1 MRLFFLVFMA
11 CLVAAAQGGGI
22 AGTLVSPPGPAI
34 PQVSVTQS
42 QPGDLC
48 TVEGTVFNAAT
59 GAPVRKASVMMTRTD
74 VTPSINSPVLQTY
87 TTSTDAAGKFA
98 MKDLEPGKYRV
109 QVSRNGFVTMAYGA
123 RGPGREGTT
132 LTLSRAQ
139 NAKDLNVRLTP
150 HGVVTGRILDED
162 GDPFPSASVQLM
174 RTTYLQGKKN
184 LLPAGS
190 ASTDDLGDFRIFGV
204 APGKYYLMSSARNT
218 LNISIEQSIDRS
230 AGQHTEEDYAPTY
243 YPGTTDPSTA
253 SIIDVGSGA
262 TVTGLSLTLSKIAT
276 VHVKGTIVGG
286 AGSRRPILLRLM
298 PRNNTLILSMNQRTF
313 FADARG
319 TFDIRGVAPGAYWL
333 SGTTQGDSNS
343 PSLSARVAVDVGHSN
358 VENVSLVFGGG
369 VDLKGV
375 VRVDGDS
382 QQDLSGVAILP
393 RPHDQGAVMTAA
405 SIGRLK
411 DDNTFT
417 IQNAPADVVDLMV
430 SGLPANFY
438 VKSTKSGE
446 IDLLVNGLD
455 LSKGAPERVEIILSP
470 NAGAVSGTVQSTNT
484 GQPAPGAI
492 VVLIPQEKE
501 RHEQGQYYR
510 TGTADQNGS
519 YTIKGVVPGDYKAF
533 AWEDVEYGAFMDP
546 EFMKPVESKG
556 EAITVRENDQKT
568 VTLSMIPADS
578 PAASEKAQAK

>member
-1 MRLFFLVFMA
+1 
-11 CLVAAAQGGGI
+11 
-22 AGTLVSPPGPAI
+22 
-34 PQVSVTQS
+34 
-42 QPGDLC
+42 
-48 TVEGTVFNAAT
+48 
-59 GAPVRKASVMMTRTD
+59 
-74 VTPSINSPVLQTY
+74 
-87 TTSTDAAGKFA
+87 
-98 MKDLEPGKYRV
+98 
-109 QVSRNGFVTMAYGA
+109 
-123 RGPGREGTT
+123 
-132 LTLSRAQ
+132 
-139 NAKDLNVRLTP
+139 
-150 HGVVTGRILDED
+150 
-162 GDPFPSASVQLM
+162 
-174 RTTYLQGKKN
+174 
-184 LLPAGS
+184 
-190 ASTDDLGDFRIFGV
+190 
-204 APGKYYLMSSARNT
+204 
-218 LNISIEQSIDRS
+218 
-230 AGQHTEEDYAPTY
+230 
-243 YPGTTDPSTA
+243 
-253 SIIDVGSGA
+253 
-262 TVTGLSLTLSKIAT
+262 
-276 VHVKGTIVGG
+276 
-286 AGSRRPILLRLM
+286 
-298 PRNNTLILSMNQRTF
+298 
-313 FADARG
+313 
-319 TFDIRGVAPGAYWL
+319 
-333 SGTTQGDSNS
+333 
-343 PSLSARVAVDVGHSN
+343 
-358 VENVSLVFGGG
+358 
-369 VDLKGV
+369 
-375 VRVDGDS
+375 
-382 QQDLSGVAILP
+382 
-393 RPHDQGAVMTAA
+393 MTAA